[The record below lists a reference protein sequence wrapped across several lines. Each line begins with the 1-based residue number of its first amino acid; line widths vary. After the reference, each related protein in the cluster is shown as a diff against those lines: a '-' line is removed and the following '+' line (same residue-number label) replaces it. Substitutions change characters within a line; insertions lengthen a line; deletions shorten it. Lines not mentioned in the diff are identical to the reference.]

1 MGFIEPYI
9 DTLTIDFNQ
18 FLDKPFEKGYVTP
31 LYILYLLIMYIISH
45 PQKLEVILIFG

>member
-9 DTLTIDFNQ
+9 NTLTIDFNQ
-18 FLDKPFEKGYVTP
+18 FLAKPFEKGYVTP
-31 LYILYLLIMYIISH
+31 LYILLNIMYIISH